1 MSATSLPT
9 RRSARSAARRAVAAA
24 GDDGGADLTVA
35 AAGSEAL
42 AGSEQPHKRQR
53 KAAAA
58 AAMADAATEAAADEQ
73 AAAAAS
79 PKRGGKGRRKLAAG
93 GPTREYEEDL
103 WGQGYKLVAGVDE
116 AGRGPLAGPVVAA
129 ACIVPAHVEIAGIDD
144 SKKMTAEAREAV
156 YEQLTTHPDVK
167 WAAKTIDAGEIDAI
181 NILQAA
187 LKAMEGA
194 AAGLP
199 EAPDF
204 LLVDGNRLPKGFDP
218 ERARPVVKGDSKVLC
233 IAAASVIAK
242 VTRDRLMEAYHQTW
256 PQYNFAGHKGYC
268 VPEHVEAIR
277 RHGPCPVHRRTF
289 APIKTWFPQ
298 EQQDEGE
305 TKAKKGARTSKRGK
319 AAADD

>member
-1 MSATSLPT
+1 MSLISHWTAQPTLQGVSRKAPINIARLLLPRLPLGLALAPWAVMSATSLPT

-116 AGRGPLAGPVVAA
+116 AGRGPLAGEAGQTRRARHP
-129 ACIVPAHVEIAGIDD
+129 ACRVRV
-144 SKKMTAEAREAV
+144 
-156 YEQLTTHPDVK
+156 
-167 WAAKTIDAGEIDAI
+167 
-181 NILQAA
+181 
-187 LKAMEGA
+187 
-194 AAGLP
+194 
-199 EAPDF
+199 
-204 LLVDGNRLPKGFDP
+204 RLPCC
-218 ERARPVVKGDSKVLC
+218 R
-233 IAAASVIAK
+233 
-242 VTRDRLMEAYHQTW
+242 
-256 PQYNFAGHKGYC
+256 
-268 VPEHVEAIR
+268 
-277 RHGPCPVHRRTF
+277 
-289 APIKTWFPQ
+289 
-298 EQQDEGE
+298 
-305 TKAKKGARTSKRGK
+305 
-319 AAADD
+319 